1 MPLPLAL
8 IAAWERGVCAPAT
21 PAAVKIFLGGLLLA
35 AHASLRFGD
44 LQRIEISQLSLA
56 ATALRGTCWTTK
68 TTRQGQP
75 FAVTITGFTGRD
87 ISTAWTIHW
96 LTAVATSLTATE
108 NTFADHHRPDFALP
122 AFNPS
127 QHQQPPVYATPLA
140 YGQALASIRWAAQTP
155 WLPIPCLTAPEAS
168 NITLHSLK
176 VTMLS
181 AALQLRLP
189 EDDRRVQ
196 GHHRL
201 NSTRLYGRDDTH
213 QALWVQRR
221 LAEAIAK
228 LWRPQRP
235 MARGGQHP
243 MAEPPFQ
250 VPADPPPAGI
260 TLAALPPVLERFI
273 YTRES
278 ELQTSA
284 PDVTLD
290 KESGSESDSALSEGQ
305 SSEGEPLPDPT
316 EEPPGA
322 PGLHPESP
330 EATTPPAPTGTGTDP
345 TTPGSTYHPV
355 QLRSWGCVHA
365 AWLGTHKARPTR
377 TACGLRLDAS
387 SIVQGVD
394 LTLAPCR
401 RSACVYARRLIA

>member
-1 MPLPLAL
+1 
-8 IAAWERGVCAPAT
+8 
-21 PAAVKIFLGGLLLA
+21 
-35 AHASLRFGD
+35 
-44 LQRIEISQLSLA
+44 
-56 ATALRGTCWTTK
+56 
-68 TTRQGQP
+68 
-75 FAVTITGFTGRD
+75 
-87 ISTAWTIHW
+87 
-96 LTAVATSLTATE
+96 
-108 NTFADHHRPDFALP
+108 
-122 AFNPS
+122 
-127 QHQQPPVYATPLA
+127 
-140 YGQALASIRWAAQTP
+140 
-155 WLPIPCLTAPEAS
+155 
-168 NITLHSLK
+168 
-176 VTMLS
+176 MLS

-260 TLAALPPVLERFI
+260 TLAALPPALERFI

-290 KESGSESDSALSEGQ
+290 KESGSESDSAPSEGQ

-322 PGLHPESP
+322 PGLPQARGP
-330 EATTPPAPTGTGTDP
+330 TRPRRAAPTTRSSYALGAASMRRGWARTRPDP
-345 TTPGSTYHPV
+345 
-355 QLRSWGCVHA
+355 L
-365 AWLGTHKARPTR
+365 ARPT
-377 TACGLRLDAS
+377 TS
-387 SIVQGVD
+387 SWTPTSHCVHMPGFCKPGHRRGGHHPAPNAHLVPIRPGV
-394 LTLAPCR
+394 R
-401 RSACVYARRLIA
+401 NR